1 MDNLSRLSADNNAG
15 DAFVRHIL
23 ADGSLTAVTPILAF
37 LSNFQRQ
44 PQLRASGKSART
56 GLLADISHF
65 IHVAHGR
72 HPGLIDFAA
81 NKIVDDAARAWLIKA
96 MDGMLVERAFL
107 NKLTV
112 TAGPIRRLIGHE
124 KVSTLVEGQAKN
136 FQMLA
141 TSDRKGCAAGAAIA
155 FILDWHQTRP
165 LLEIAALE
173 MGLTTPEIALPSK
186 AECTDLVASLD
197 AGAAFRRAMAFG
209 AEQTLAQQ
217 RGLWQLIV
225 ARHIEMV
232 SA

>member
-1 MDNLSRLSADNNAG
+1 MDNLARPSADDDAS

-23 ADGSLTAVTPILAF
+23 TDGSLIAVTPILAF
-37 LSNFQRQ
+37 LSHFQQQ

-65 IHVAHGR
+65 MHVAHGR
-72 HPGLIDFAA
+72 HPGLIDHAA
-81 NKIVDDAARAWLIKA
+81 HKIVDDAARAWLIKA
-96 MDGMLVERAFL
+96 MDGMFVERAFL

-112 TAGPIRRLIGHE
+112 TAGPIRRLSGHE
-124 KVSTLVEGQAKN
+124 KVSALVEGQARN

-141 TSDRKGCAAGAAIA
+141 TSDRRGCAAGAAVA

-173 MGLTTPEIALPSK
+173 MGLATPEVTLPSI
-186 AECTDLVASLD
+186 AECTELVANLD
-197 AGAAFRRAMAFG
+197 ENAAFRRAMAFG

-217 RGLWQLIV
+217 RGLWQLVV
-225 ARHIEMV
+225 ARHIELV
-232 SA
+232 SK